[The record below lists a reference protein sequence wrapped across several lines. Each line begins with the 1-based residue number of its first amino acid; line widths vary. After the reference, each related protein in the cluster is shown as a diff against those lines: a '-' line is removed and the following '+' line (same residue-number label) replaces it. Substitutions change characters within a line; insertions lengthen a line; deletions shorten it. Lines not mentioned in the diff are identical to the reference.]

1 MKMTAS
7 RHHLQICWHRPK
19 NTYTSDITTI
29 FTTILVMIYDWI
41 VFYYTTS
48 IICFCTVSCGGENYE
63 QVGRERLR
71 DSEQKT
77 DGWKGSPVF
86 PSWVMWTVLAAISCS
101 HTNKALVDLIKIHA
115 RKMEADG
122 FRKGYLCVCVTAG
135 KNENMREKESRKERV
150 RERERGCM
158 CSLMLEIND
167 EN

>member
-7 RHHLQICWHRPK
+7 RHHFQICWHRPK

-41 VFYYTTS
+41 VIYYITS
-48 IICFCTVSCGGENYE
+48 IICFCTVSCGGKNYE
-63 QVGRERLR
+63 QVRRERLR

-122 FRKGYLCVCVTAG
+122 FQKGYLCVCVCVCVSQQ
-135 KNENMREKESRKERV
+135 ERMRTWER
-150 RERERGCM
+150 RREQEREGER
-158 CSLMLEIND
+158 
-167 EN
+167 